1 MDFDKINTTVPLN
14 SPLFRAQTGPGAN
27 PSFVRNKKRESQA
40 KYKKDYAWMPGNAVF
55 RRYANGMLDYEYA
68 ISKVFEV
75 MGVLQNGG
83 KPNQAEICAL
93 SLIVPGAEMLADRGF
108 AELQCRLSPEEKI
121 KLRMMFVA
129 KNNERKNFNAGFG
142 GGSVPFRTETLE

>member
-93 SLIVPGAEMLADRGF
+93 SLIVPGVIVTGKQA
-108 AELQCRLSPEEKI
+108 
-121 KLRMMFVA
+121 
-129 KNNERKNFNAGFG
+129 
-142 GGSVPFRTETLE
+142 